1 MAFDLN
7 STDTLMGWN
16 QLVQID
22 LSGIESS
29 FGLENTGTQVLR
41 VDNYNIGV
49 SQTSDAP
56 DYVTGR
62 QDRTAWKRG
71 PITSQGDLAY
81 PFTLSTG
88 IDMFTVAAEL
98 AEYPKNAFSIE
109 SSVHPRMSGC
119 KINTSELSCTA
130 ENEVT
135 ANSQVWGI
143 VDDDALT
150 TIRSYGEDARISWGG
165 GTVDNA
171 ESPSSLSNK
180 QVGSSSTSGVV
191 EGVNVDNQLVLEQ
204 IPMFDACSV
213 VGAPAGMFVIGF
225 SISIDNQLQRN
236 YTMGTGA
243 AGADEQYSPLG
254 LNATTISA
262 GQRRITGTI
271 TWQSDFEGYISQI
284 LGSGISSLIIRIA
297 EFELTMNNA
306 LWMAEPPTLSAG
318 DRVTCQSS
326 FIALG
331 TGTTAFDALLIGS
344 NTSPPPGL

>member
-1 MAFDLN
+1 MAFNLN
-7 STDTLMGWN
+7 NTDTLMGWN

-22 LSGIESS
+22 FTDLDQDP
-29 FGLENTGTQVLR
+29 GLTGGSTQVLR

-49 SQTSDAP
+49 SQQSDAP

-71 PITSQGDLAY
+71 PITSQGDLSY
-81 PFTLSTG
+81 PFTLTTG
-88 IDMFTVAAEL
+88 IDMFRVAAEL
-98 AEYPKNAFSIE
+98 ANYPKNSFSIE

-119 KINTSELSCTA
+119 KINTSELACSA

-143 VDDDALT
+143 VNDSALT
-150 TIRSYGEDARISWGG
+150 TIRSYGDGSRIHWGDGAG
-165 GTVDNA
+165 GIV
-171 ESPSSLSNK
+171 LSGK
-180 QVGSSSTSGVV
+180 QVGSNSNAGVV
-191 EGVNVDNQLVLEQ
+191 EGVDVDGQLLLEQ

-213 VGAPAGMFVIGF
+213 VGAPEGMFITGF
-225 SISIDNQLQRN
+225 SISIDNQLKRN
-236 YTMGTGA
+236 YTMGTGSS
-243 AGADEQYSPLG
+243 GDTQYSPLG
-254 LNATTISA
+254 LNATSISA

-271 TWQSDFEGYISQI
+271 TWQSDFQGYISQI
-284 LGSGISSLIIRIA
+284 LGSGIASLIIRIA
-297 EFELTMNNA
+297 NFELTMNNA

-331 TGTTAFDALLIGS
+331 TGDVAFDALLIGD
-344 NTSPPPGL
+344 NTSAPPGL